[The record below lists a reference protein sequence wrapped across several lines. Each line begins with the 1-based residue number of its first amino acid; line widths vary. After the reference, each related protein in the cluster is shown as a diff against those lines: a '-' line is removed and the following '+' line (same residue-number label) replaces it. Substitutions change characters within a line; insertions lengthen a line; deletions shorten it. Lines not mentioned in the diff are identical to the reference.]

1 MLVAMAKDVRVLLIK
16 LADRLHNMRT
26 LVYLTEP
33 KQRRIAAETLEV
45 YAQLANRLGIHQWK
59 WELEDRCMA
68 VLYPAEYAELSA
80 ELAGLQSDRG
90 SRMTEARNKLR
101 EKLGEA
107 GIANEIVGRTK
118 HLWSIYQ
125 KMLKQHK
132 RFDELYDLVALRVIT
147 QSVPDCYAAL
157 GLVHSLWTPLPG
169 RVKDYIAIPKS
180 NMYQSLHTTVV
191 GPAAQPLEIQVR
203 TDEMHR
209 TAERGIAAH
218 WRYKAGS
225 RGEGG
230 DALPFLKNVLEW
242 QKESRNATEFVENLK
257 IDLYEEEVFVFT
269 PKGEVKMLPK
279 GATVIDF
286 AYAVHSSV
294 GDQCYGAVV
303 NGKMAPLRQEVV
315 GGDIV
320 RVLTSPQ
327 HHPNKDWLLYARTSK
342 AKNRIR
348 RTLRHIEKEAD
359 ARRGREALEK
369 LIKRAG
375 LKVHDLDHSSQMLE
389 AARHF
394 KHEAV
399 EDLLAAVGAREL
411 DAKDV
416 LARLDPAAAAAISAE
431 AAPKKAEAK
440 RPVSSTISQGVEVK
454 GMGGMMVSFARCCT
468 PVHGDPILGY
478 VTIGRGVSVHRAD
491 CVNAPDLMR
500 KSERLVEVR
509 WAGDQEEARPVELEV
524 AAQDRPNLMAEML
537 LAIARTTSQSGKPS
551 NLSAAAAS
559 TQEGGLAQARFT
571 VGIYDLEHLK
581 RLMLNLYQ
589 VEAVTSVKRRD
600 RRVKMRANAA
610 APVDDIPLGP
620 RGLDPSDSA

>member
-1 MLVAMAKDVRVLLIK
+1 MALVDPAMPASEREMVRKAHAFADKAHAGQKRASGAPYFSHAAQTGLELARLGLDGATICAGLLHDVVEDTPHTAAELAAAFTPQVAELVEGVTKISVRFSPAGDEAKAENLRKMLVAMAKDVRVLLIK

-26 LVYLTEP
+26 LVYLTEV
-33 KQRRIAAETLEV
+33 KQRRIAGETLEV
-45 YAQLANRLGIHQWK
+45 YAQLAHRLGIHQWK

-68 VLYPAEYAELSA
+68 VLYPREYGELSA

-218 WRYKAGS
+218 WNYKEGGN

-342 AKNRIR
+342 AKNKIR
-348 RTLRHIEKEAD
+348 RFVKMNQREAD
-359 ARRGREALEK
+359 VERGREALEK
-369 LIKRAG
+369 AVRRHKLKIGELDKSSHVLEASRQLHFSNTEDLFAALG
-375 LKVHDLDHSSQMLE
+375 SKELDLKVLMEKLKPEPKLE
-389 AARHF
+389 GKPELAPRPQPLSAAT
-394 KHEAV
+394 V
-399 EDLLAAVGAREL
+399 
-411 DAKDV
+411 
-416 LARLDPAAAAAISAE
+416 
-431 AAPKKAEAK
+431 
-440 RPVSSTISQGVEVK
+440 SQGVVVK
-454 GMGGMMVSFARCCT
+454 GLS
-468 PVHGDPILGY
+468 
-478 VTIGRGVSVHRAD
+478 
-491 CVNAPDLMR
+491 
-500 KSERLVEVR
+500 
-509 WAGDQEEARPVELEV
+509 
-524 AAQDRPNLMAEML
+524 
-537 LAIARTTSQSGKPS
+537 S
-551 NLSAAAAS
+551 N
-559 TQEGGLAQARFT
+559 T
-571 VGIYDLEHLK
+571 
-581 RLMLNLYQ
+581 
-589 VEAVTSVKRRD
+589 
-600 RRVKMRANAA
+600 
-610 APVDDIPLGP
+610 
-620 RGLDPSDSA
+620 